1 MQHNR
6 DQKEQLVY
14 ENDEKQGIIDSLQ
27 VEISA
32 LKSTA
37 AALNE

>member
-6 DQKEQLVY
+6 DQKEQLIY

-27 VEISA
+27 IELMTVKTSA
-32 LKSTA
+32 T
-37 AALNE
+37 ALNE